1 MFLTVSGKCGKIRN
15 FREDFSDTA
24 SIMKIFQI
32 IPTPVKMT
40 HLIFGAE
47 IFNGYYFKRNNT
59 GLKTNNIFA
68 TGSLTWNLDNFPIH

>member
-1 MFLTVSGKCGKIRN
+1 MLLTVSGKCGKIRN

-47 IFNGYYFKRNNT
+47 IFNGYYFKKNNT